1 MGRPASK
8 CSYFGLLIGLFL
20 SLCSYFGIDTDLLPT
35 EYRHMSRAQDPV
47 AAVGSTGPLQP
58 LYERVYDELAERVA
72 RDWRPGSRLP
82 SERSLCESLGVS
94 RLTLRH
100 ALGLLERDGVVERGN
115 GRGWRS
121 VNGEKASTDDLVD
134 FDELAYGPG
143 LTSTAE
149 VLRRE
154 VREASIAEAA
164 ELRIAPGA
172 KLFDLE
178 RLRLLEGIPI
188 AVDRAKLP
196 LALFPFLTD
205 VDFGKSSLH
214 LTLEAKGTIPTTVD
228 YIVEVQEAEEGLA
241 GLLDLPV
248 GKGVLVASGTTLDQV
263 GVPIELGSIAYRPDR
278 YRLHIKQ
285 TRRGPG

>member
-1 MGRPASK
+1 MPRPQET
-8 CSYFGLLIGLFL
+8 G
-20 SLCSYFGIDTDLLPT
+20 
-35 EYRHMSRAQDPV
+35 
-47 AAVGSTGPLQP
+47 AAVDSTGPLQP

-100 ALGLLERDGVVERGN
+100 ALGLLERDGVVERGS

-121 VNGEKASTDDLVD
+121 VTRDAKGSTDDLVD
-134 FDELAYGPG
+134 FDELAFGSG

-149 VLRRE
+149 VLRSE
-154 VREASIAEAA
+154 VREATIAEA
-164 ELRIAPGA
+164 EVLRIAPGA

-178 RLRLLEGIPI
+178 RLRLLEGVPI

-205 VDFGKSSLH
+205 VDFGQASLH
-214 LTLEAKGTIPTTVD
+214 LTLESRGTIPTTVD
-228 YIVEVQEAEEGLA
+228 YVVEVEEAEERLA
-241 GLLDLPV
+241 ELLDIPV
-248 GKGVLVASGTTLDQV
+248 GKGVLVASGTTLDQAD
-263 GVPIELGSIAYRPDR
+263 VPIELGSIAYRPDR

-285 TRRGPG
+285 TRRRGPG